1 MKKVSNNFTFEDA
14 FDSLIKHREKQV
26 EKNNELADRIAM
38 AKTWMSLGM
47 DPDQVSIILGRGAAS
62 LANVFGTMKFSSFN
76 NNNSFVFKSSVKE
89 IEKYA
94 NKLTLNVNDLFIK
107 HKKSIKLDTSNK
119 FLSDIDLKIV
129 RNQLNDDNN
138 DEELKEKLED
148 LTTQTAALAVVAY
161 VEELESAYDEKKS
174 NNLEMK
180 GYKSLVEIA
189 KFKNGE
195 KMIQSALDSKAVRE
209 KFKNSKIGAFASV
222 YADVRPSLTPDFYKQ
237 HVSAENKNKKEKKD
251 KLNKL
256 NVSL

>member
-1 MKKVSNNFTFEDA
+1 MKNDSTNFTFEDA
-14 FDSLIKHREKQV
+14 FNSLIKHREQQV
-26 EKNNELADRIAM
+26 LKNNELADRIVM

-62 LANVFGTMKFSSFN
+62 LANVFGTMNFGSFKH
-76 NNNSFVFKSSVKE
+76 NNSFVFKSSLKE
-89 IEKYA
+89 IEKYVS
-94 NKLTLNVNDLFIK
+94 KLTINVNDLFLK
-107 HKKSIKLDTSNK
+107 NGKSIKLDTSEK
-119 FLSDIDLKIV
+119 FLSSVDLEIV
-129 RNQLNDDNN
+129 RHQLNDDNN
-138 DEELKEKLED
+138 DEELKEKLEE
-148 LTTQTAALAVVAY
+148 LTIQTTALAVVAY
-161 VEELESAYDEKKS
+161 VDDLESAYDME
-174 NNLEMK
+174 NPENLEMK

-209 KFKNSKIGAFASV
+209 KLKNSKIGAFASV